1 MKQIIGIIILWVVI
15 SMTGF
20 TQTLTPDLV
29 TTSGDFY
36 KTGTG
41 SLSLSIGEPLTE
53 TYTTTNNLLTQGFQ
67 QSKWTVSPTGI
78 NDPKTI
84 DLKVF
89 PNPVTDRLNIEFPS
103 GSGQAFDISLFD
115 INGKLLFKKVGLN
128 ATGQIDLSNINESS
142 LILKVYNLNTKTNQS
157 FKIQKIK

>member
-1 MKQIIGIIILWVVI
+1 MNGL
-15 SMTGF
+15 

-41 SLSLSIGEPLTE
+41 SLSWSIGEPLTE
-53 TYTTTNNLLTQGFQ
+53 TYTNSNIKLTQGFQ

-78 NDPKTI
+78 NETRAI
-84 DLKVF
+84 GLKVF
-89 PNPVTDRLNIEFPS
+89 PNPATDKLNIEFPS
-103 GSGQAFDISLFD
+103 GSGQAFDIALYD
-115 INGKLLFKKVGLN
+115 INGKLLFKKDGFN
-128 ATGQIDLSNINESS
+128 ATGQIDLSNINQSS
-142 LILKVYNLNTKTNQS
+142 LILKVLNLNTGTNQS

>member
-1 MKQIIGIIILWVVI
+1 MKQIIGIIFFVGI
-15 SMTGF
+15 SMNSF
-20 TQTLTPDLV
+20 SQTLTPDLI

-41 SLSLSIGEPLTE
+41 SLSWSIGEPLTE
-53 TYTTTNNLLTQGFQ
+53 TYTTTNNMLTQGFQ

-78 NDPKTI
+78 HETKTN

-89 PNPVTDRLNIEFPS
+89 PNPATDKLNIEFS
-103 GSGQAFDISLFD
+103 SDSGQAFDIALYD
-115 INGKLLFKKVGLN
+115 INGKLLFKKEGLN
-128 ATGQIDLSNINESS
+128 ATGQIDLSNIKESS